1 MNVCWQAYTFPFH
14 LFDIFDV
21 RLLHVWSLAG
31 RERARENREE
41 RGNRPKCQRGPK
53 TGEHW
58 RLTLYI
64 RISFFMKG

>member
-1 MNVCWQAYTFPFH
+1 MNVSWQAYTFPFH
-14 LFDIFDV
+14 LFDVFDV

-31 RERARENREE
+31 RESKREQGRE
-41 RGNRPKCQRGPK
+41 RTKCQRGPK

-64 RISFFMKG
+64 HISFFMKG